1 MRPAMAIIASTWPGA
16 TLMASAL
23 SSLSSLLFLLLL
35 LLLLLVLLLVDLP

>member
-23 SSLSSLLFLLLL
+23 SSSSSLSLLMLLFLLLV
-35 LLLLLVLLLVDLP
+35 VLS